1 MAIFFTYSTLNTF
14 TNSLTDGRWN
24 TMSQNLT
31 ITQQNKG
38 RILRFHT
45 IRACTKKH
53 ENTHIDRGKTW
64 LKIWHVK
71 DASKKGLRACGGF
84 SPRKI
89 EKKTSKNVK
98 CHSTKTFNYWVLG
111 CVFFQVKKLSYCM
124 LSTGHCALNS
134 WKSFKEVMHLNF
146 TVFHCKPIWSWWNTK
161 N

>member
-1 MAIFFTYSTLNTF
+1 MYVLYLSKSIFRRNSIWMFFFLTSTTLHLKNVQKSSF
-14 TNSLTDGRWN
+14 HSCEMEHYEWA
-24 TMSQNLT
+24 QNLT

-71 DASKKGLRACGGF
+71 DASKKGLRACGF

-89 EKKTSKNVK
+89 EKKKLQKMSNVTPQK
-98 CHSTKTFNYWVLG
+98 HSITE
-111 CVFFQVKKLSYCM
+111 C
-124 LSTGHCALNS
+124 
-134 WKSFKEVMHLNF
+134 
-146 TVFHCKPIWSWWNTK
+146 
-161 N
+161 